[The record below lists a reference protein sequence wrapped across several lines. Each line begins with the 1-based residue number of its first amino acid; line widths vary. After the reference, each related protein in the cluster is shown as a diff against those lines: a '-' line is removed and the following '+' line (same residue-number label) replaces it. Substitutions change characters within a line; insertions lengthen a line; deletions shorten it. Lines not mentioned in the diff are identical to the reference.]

1 MIGNRKVVQSSTHY
15 EFTMPSEN
23 VHILAHCTKSSSP
36 IPQGQPSVGS
46 GSGTTPSTSS
56 AQTLPITVNGVSFN
70 MIRVSGGTFSMGAQ
84 KDNQNGKNYD
94 SEADSDEKPVH
105 TVSVGDFYIGET
117 EVTQGLWK
125 AVMGDN
131 PSYESRGIGDNL
143 PVNYVSWNDCQ
154 EFIKKLNQKTDKTFR
169 LPTEAE
175 WEYAAR
181 GGNKSK
187 GFKYSGSNIIGDV
200 AWYDGNS
207 NSKVHPVKSK
217 TQNELGLYDMSGNVW
232 EWCQDCW
239 DGSANYNTTPRD
251 GSANSSGSNRVL
263 RGGSWFNRA
272 WSCRS
277 ADRYYYDPDYRI
289 NSHGFRLALVP

>member
-1 MIGNRKVVQSSTHY
+1 MFGIIIWLVNRTPESKNAPPPVLDDTITTIVSDISTDKND
-15 EFTMPSEN
+15 T
-23 VHILAHCTKSSSP
+23 TK
-36 IPQGQPSVGS
+36 QQ
-46 GSGTTPSTSS
+46 PSTSS
-56 AQTLPITVNGVSFN
+56 AQTLPISVNGVSFN
-70 MIRVSGGTFSMGAQ
+70 MIRVQGGTFSMG
-84 KDNQNGKNYD
+84 GTD

-143 PVNYVSWNDCQ
+143 PVNYVSWSDCQ
-154 EFIKKLNQKTDKTFR
+154 EFIKKLNQKTGKTFR

-232 EWCQDCW
+232 EWCNDW
-239 DGSANYNTTPRD
+239 DGSYSSSSQTNPT
-251 GSANSSGSNRVL
+251 GGSSGPFRVL
-263 RGGSWFNRA
+263 RGGSWGSVARG
-272 WSCRS
+272 CRS
-277 ADRYYYDPDYRI
+277 ANRDSYGPGNRNAYF
-289 NSHGFRLALVP
+289 GLRLALVP